1 MLYSESVPKKIG
13 TGNYLELQRKR
24 VVEAGAVP
32 CCVYT
37 LAELRILLNHHRE
50 RPLSVFGW
58 LQVTGFDSLI
68 RFFLCRFIL
77 FPRWFGLP

>member
-58 LQVTGFDSLI
+58 LQVTGFDSFV
-68 RFFLCRFIL
+68 RFFLCHFIL
-77 FPRWFGLP
+77 LSRWFGLL